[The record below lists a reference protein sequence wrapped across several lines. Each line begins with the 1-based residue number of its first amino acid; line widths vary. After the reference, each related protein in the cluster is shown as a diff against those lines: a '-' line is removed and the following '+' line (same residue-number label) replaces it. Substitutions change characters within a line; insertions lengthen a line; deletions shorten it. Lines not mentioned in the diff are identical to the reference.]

1 MAAAGVLALAVAACG
16 GGDEPNANAR
26 ASEPGAPARAS
37 SAGAEAPKARGA
49 TSDASA
55 GAASGTPSQSELVAR
70 GERIYNV
77 NCIACHHRDPTQ
89 DGGLG
94 PAIAGSPRAL
104 VEARVLRGEYPPGY
118 TPKRDTRL
126 MIPLPHLEP
135 EIDALTAFLASR
147 AQGGAN

>member
-1 MAAAGVLALAVAACG
+1 MQQKHGIQFAALALAGVLAVASGCA
-16 GGDEPNANAR
+16 DEANDDPGSTAR
-26 ASEPGAPARAS
+26 SGPAS
-37 SAGAEAPKARGA
+37 SEAPGETTDSRV
-49 TSDASA
+49 D
-55 GAASGTPSQSELVAR
+55 LVAR

-94 PAIAGSPRAL
+94 PPIAGSSREL

-118 TPKRDTRL
+118 TPRTDTRL

-135 EIDALTAFLASR
+135 EIDALTSFLASR
-147 AQGGAN
+147 AK